1 LLEEVEEE
9 TEREI
14 SKAVKKAIAQKPQK
28 FQAKLDRCI
37 KEKKFLD
44 DVSQYLVCNW
54 AYIGFF

>member
-14 SKAVKKAIAQKPQK
+14 SKAVKKAIAQKLQK

-44 DVSQYLVCNW
+44 DVSPSFWCG
-54 AYIGFF
+54 IGLI